1 MAFTSIL
8 DIDLHPEN
16 IKQLFLDPELDPFEN
31 ERLQISGAEEA
42 ANFLRTK
49 KRRET
54 KVRLNIFLPAEQVDS
69 DLQRKTVDALSRYC
83 DFKITQNQRQLE
95 IEQTEGRRAIMIGLI
110 FAALC
115 LLMVTV
121 VYFLGPLSDTLFMI
135 FGGIFTILIWMAIWN
150 PGETFLYGLQPY
162 KLEIRTYQALK
173 DAEIVIKKEI

>member
-1 MAFTSIL
+1 MASTFIL
-8 DIDLHPEN
+8 DIDLHLKT
-16 IKQLFLDPELDPFEN
+16 IKHLFLEPEFDPFEN
-31 ERLQISGAEEA
+31 EELQISGAEEA

-49 KRRET
+49 QRKKRQ
-54 KVRLNIFLPAEQVDS
+54 VRLNIFLPAEQFDS
-69 DLQRKTVDALSRYC
+69 DLQRMTADALSRYC
-83 DFKITQNQRQLE
+83 DFKIALNQRQLE
-95 IEQTEGRRAIMIGLI
+95 IGRTEGRRAIMIGLI

-135 FGGIFTILIWMAIWN
+135 FGGIFTILIWMAIWS

>member
-1 MAFTSIL
+1 MASTSIL
-8 DIDLHPEN
+8 DIDLHLKT
-16 IKQLFLDPELDPFEN
+16 IKHLFLEPELDPFEN
-31 ERLQISGAEEA
+31 QILQLSGAEEA
-42 ANFLRTK
+42 VNFLRTK
-49 KRRET
+49 KREKRQ
-54 KVRLNIFLPAEQVDS
+54 VRLNIFLPAEQIDS
-69 DLQRKTVDALSRYC
+69 DLQRMAVDALSRYC
-83 DFKITQNQRQLE
+83 DFKIALNQRQFE
-95 IEQTEGRRAIMIGLI
+95 IERTEGRRAVMIGLI

-121 VYFLGPLSDTLFMI
+121 VYFLGPLSDALFMI